1 MQAEGDHAV
10 PRTAGEIV
18 ATAHDES
25 GSAPFCAPP
34 PSGQG
39 SGHPLRHAAMCA
51 VQRVAALHRERDGVG
66 DAAADPPG
74 KRKLP
79 STAVE
84 HAARC
89 SNMVA
94 SSHTS
99 PCSTRRPDLAGGPS
113 TADVGAES
121 VPEGKGV
128 QYLCTGYDA
137 FLSCEPCAM
146 CAMALVH
153 ARVRRVF
160 FGAAN
165 PAAGALGSRW
175 AVHLQGSL
183 NHHYEVYRGLLAA
196 ECPQFPSPFPEE

>member
-1 MQAEGDHAV
+1 V
-10 PRTAGEIV
+10 PRAAGEIV
-18 ATAHDES
+18 AIAHDES

-66 DAAADPPG
+66 DAAAGPPG

-84 HAARC
+84 HAAR
-89 SNMVA
+89 
-94 SSHTS
+94 
-99 PCSTRRPDLAGGPS
+99 RPDLAEEPA

-121 VPEGKGV
+121 VPEGKGL